1 MVNNPTKIAVEMRL
15 AGYSN
20 TEIASALGKSYTST
34 TNIITAARKAGL
46 LPPIKRSP
54 LPSRTKV
61 SDELR
66 RIGISRGTVGE
77 MCLQLTKEQR
87 VWLYTEAYKIG
98 CTKLSEYL
106 AELVRD
112 EYENRGPKK

>member
-1 MVNNPTKIAVEMRL
+1 MVNNATKIAVEMRL
-15 AGYSN
+15 AGHSN

-66 RIGISRGTVGE
+66 RIGISRGTVGA
-77 MCLQLTKEQR
+77 MCLLLTKEQR
-87 VWLYTEAYKIG
+87 FWLYTEARKIG
-98 CTKLSEYL
+98 CTTLSEYL

-112 EYENRGPKK
+112 EYEQQGAKK